1 MTGAVTD
8 FVPTVELG
16 NAVLAAQPFN
26 GQVGARVTALARG
39 TAVLEIPIGERH
51 RQQYG
56 VVHGGVLAYAADNA
70 LTFAGGSV
78 LGPSVLTAGFTI
90 SYLRAA
96 RDGVLRA
103 RAVVVHSNA
112 RQAVCTAELYVVDP
126 GGGETLCAVAQGTVV
141 ATRSVEQDQPRHAGD
156 QAGR

>member
-1 MTGAVTD
+1 MTD
-8 FVPTVELG
+8 FRPTVELG

-26 GQVGARVTALARG
+26 GQVGARCT
-39 TAVLEIPIGERH
+39 VLERGAATLEIDIRDLH

-56 VVHGGVLAYAADNA
+56 VVHGGVLAYAADNV

-78 LGPSVLTAGFTI
+78 LGPDVITAGFTI

-103 RAVVVHSNA
+103 EAVVVHAGS
-112 RQAVCTAELYVVDP
+112 RQAVCTAELRVLGPD
-126 GGGETLCAVAQGTVV
+126 GGSVLCAVAQGTIV
-141 ATRSVEQDQPRHAGD
+141 ATRVRT
-156 QAGR
+156 

>member
-1 MTGAVTD
+1 MTD
-8 FVPTVELG
+8 FRPTVDLG

-26 GQVGARVTALARG
+26 GQVGARCTVLDPGAAT
-39 TAVLEIPIGERH
+39 LEIEIGDLH

-78 LGPSVLTAGFTI
+78 LGPSVITAGFTI
-90 SYLRAA
+90 NYLRAA

-103 RAVVVHSNA
+103 EAVVVHATA
-112 RQAVCTAELYVVDP
+112 RQAVCTAELRVVDP
-126 GGGETLCAVAQGTVV
+126 DGGSVLCAVAQGTVV
-141 ATRSVEQDQPRHAGD
+141 ATGVSRT
-156 QAGR
+156 